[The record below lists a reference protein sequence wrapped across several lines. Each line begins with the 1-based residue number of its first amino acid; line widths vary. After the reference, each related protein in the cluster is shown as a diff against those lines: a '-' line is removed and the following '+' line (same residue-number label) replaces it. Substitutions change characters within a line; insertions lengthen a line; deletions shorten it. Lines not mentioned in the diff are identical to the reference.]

1 LGTDPSTGGQTPR
14 RGIALLALI
23 LGLVVSCATTPRAA
37 QDEMPESRL
46 PFGATAYGFAGIPQI
61 KTALKDIYPELLA
74 DKNTAQFV
82 DKTDYAVFGIYQ
94 DPKDGEKPASQS
106 YFLIT
111 RGSYPASS
119 YNFGLALSPK
129 WKSVTIN
136 GKKWQQQGAIALSIG
151 KTEAYIRVGRPP
163 EQTNPLSS
171 SDKELGAF
179 FDGVRRE
186 AGAPKAFALYIPPSE
201 TAGLIRRLGIPFDIT
216 LQNITL
222 SAFADPRA
230 GTSYP
235 STLTLKT
242 RSPSEAKAL
251 SAILSLARVTI
262 GKRIPSGA
270 ENAFLTELLFA
281 GPPALDDEGSTV
293 IIKGAFPL
301 DALVQ
306 TIKNR

>member
-1 LGTDPSTGGQTPR
+1 
-14 RGIALLALI
+14 
-23 LGLVVSCATTPRAA
+23 VVSCATTPRAA
-37 QDEMPESRL
+37 EEAEPPEYRL
-46 PFGATAYGFAGIPQI
+46 PSGATAYGFAGIPQI
-61 KTALKDIYPELLA
+61 KTVLQDIYPELLN
-74 DKNTAQFV
+74 DKNAVQFME
-82 DKTDYAVFGIYQ
+82 KSDYAVFGVYR
-94 DPKDGEKPASQS
+94 DTADGAQPGSQS

-129 WKSVTIN
+129 WKSVTAN
-136 GKKWQQQGAIALSIG
+136 GKKWWQQGTVALSIG

-171 SDKELGAF
+171 PDKELGAF
-179 FDGVRRE
+179 FDDARHEV
-186 AGAPKAFALYIPPSE
+186 GAPKAFALYIPPSE
-201 TAGLIRRLGIPFDIT
+201 TASLIRRLGIPFDIT

-222 SAFADPRA
+222 TAFADPRA

-262 GKRIPSGA
+262 GKRIPPGA
-270 ENAFLTELLFA
+270 ANALITELLFA
-281 GPPALDDEGSTV
+281 GPPALDDSTV
-293 IIKGAFPL
+293 IIAGAFPL

-306 TIKNR
+306 AIKNR